1 MKKPPAG
8 IPDTKPN
15 IDEYP
20 KEWYFLEPGTILDQY
35 IIERPLAGGGFSSVY
50 LARQRADQH
59 QVAIKE
65 YLPRRLAHR
74 TWQNLVQPI
83 SEEARA
89 AFQMGRKRFLEE
101 ARLLAGLKHHNIV
114 EVRNFFQANATAYLV
129 MTYEYGRILGD
140 YLLKEKKGR
149 VSERFM
155 LMVFPALLDGVRLI
169 HEHGLLHLDIKPQ
182 NILIRPGGDPL
193 LFDFGAA
200 QPYPLPETGRKRV
213 GRVLSNGFSPAEQY
227 MPDGNVGP
235 WSDIY
240 SVGATM
246 RMCLD
251 GVYPPAAPERE
262 EKDTLVPAVKVYKRR
277 YSQALLEAIDW
288 AMSLEPAQR
297 PQCVAELLD
306 ALSRAEPGKDLPMD
320 DSL

>member
-1 MKKPPAG
+1 M
-8 IPDTKPN
+8 PDTKQN
-15 IDEYP
+15 QDEYP

-74 TWQNLVQPI
+74 TWQNMVQPI
-83 SEEARA
+83 SEETRT
-89 AFQMGRKRFLEE
+89 AFLMGRKRFLEE
-101 ARLLAGLKHHNIV
+101 AKLLRELRHHNIV
-114 EVRNFFQANATAYLV
+114 EVLNFFQANSTVYLV

-149 VSERFM
+149 VSERFL
-155 LMVFPALLDGVRLI
+155 LMVFPPLLDGVRLI
-169 HEHGLLHLDIKPQ
+169 HEHGMLHLDIKPQ

-200 QPYPLPETGRKRV
+200 QPYPRPEGGGKKV
-213 GRVLSNGFSPAEQY
+213 GRVLSNGFSPPEQY
-227 MPDGNVGP
+227 KPDGNIGP
-235 WSDIY
+235 WTDIY

-251 GVYPPAAPERE
+251 GTYPPSAMERN
-262 EKDTLVPAVKVYKRR
+262 EKDTLIPATRMYRKR
-277 YSQALLEAIDW
+277 YSNALLEAIDW
-288 AMSLEPAQR
+288 AMNLESEQR
-297 PQCVAELLD
+297 PQTVEGFLE
-306 ALSRAEPGKDLPMD
+306 ALSKAEPAHELPPEEPGAAPHH
-320 DSL
+320 